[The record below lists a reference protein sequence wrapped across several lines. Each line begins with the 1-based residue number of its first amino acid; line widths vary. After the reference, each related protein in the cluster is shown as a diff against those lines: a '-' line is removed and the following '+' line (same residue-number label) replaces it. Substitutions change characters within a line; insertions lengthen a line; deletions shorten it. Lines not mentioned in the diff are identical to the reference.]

1 MCYDTIS
8 KREMLKRYD
17 KRAGIV
23 IVGIRTKDIEET
35 IKKYK
40 KQLDEGNG
48 CYDKA
53 TLIKSSEDLDSVDC
67 AMTLGDRVP
76 FDDSIGDKMDEVIKE
91 NDDIL
96 PMSKYIND
104 IRKLAVID

>member
-17 KRAGIV
+17 KRSCIV

-40 KQLDEGNG
+40 KQLDAGNG

-53 TLIKSSEDLDSVDC
+53 TLIKNSEDLIDC
-67 AMTLGDRVP
+67 AMTLGDKVP
-76 FDDSIGDKMDEVIKE
+76 FDDSVGDKMDEVIKE

-96 PMSKYIND
+96 PISKYIND

>member
-1 MCYDTIS
+1 
-8 KREMLKRYD
+8 MLKRYD

-53 TLIKSSEDLDSVDC
+53 TLIKSSEGLIDC
-67 AMTLGDRVP
+67 AMTLGDKVP
-76 FDDSIGDKMDEVIKE
+76 FDDSIGDRMDEVIKE

-96 PMSKYIND
+96 PISKYIND

>member
-40 KQLDEGNG
+40 KQL
-48 CYDKA
+48 
-53 TLIKSSEDLDSVDC
+53 
-67 AMTLGDRVP
+67 MTYYLLV
-76 FDDSIGDKMDEVIKE
+76 ST
-91 NDDIL
+91 
-96 PMSKYIND
+96 
-104 IRKLAVID
+104 

>member
-1 MCYDTIS
+1 MYYDTIS

-23 IVGIRTKDIEET
+23 IIGIRTKDIEET
-35 IKKYK
+35 IKKYR
-40 KQLDEGNG
+40 KQLEKGNG
-48 CYDKA
+48 CYDTA
-53 TLIKSSEDLDSVDC
+53 TLIKGGKGLIDC
-67 AMTLGDRVP
+67 AMTLGDKVP
-76 FDDSIGDKMDEVIKE
+76 FDNSIGDRMNEVIKE

-96 PMSKYIND
+96 PISKYINN